1 MWHLH
6 LESIIQSEVSQKN
19 KYDILTHLYEIQKNG
34 TDKTYLQGRNTDADA
49 ENGLADTV
57 REGNGRRIER
67 AAPCAE
73 WMANGSLLCS
83 TGSSPWYPGSMWI
96 SKSTLA

>member
-1 MWHLH
+1 MN
-6 LESIIQSEVSQKN
+6 LEPVLQSEVSQKN
-19 KYDILTHLYEIQKNG
+19 KYHILTHLYEIYKNG

-49 ENGLADTV
+49 ENGLMDIV

-73 WMANGSLLCS
+73 WMASGSLLYS
-83 TGSSPWYPGSMWI
+83 TGSSPWYLGSMWI
-96 SKSTLA
+96 SKSTLS